1 MRRSDAFLLVL
12 GGLAL
17 LLELCRLDAAARRRD
32 ETGTAARA
40 AMVRRLQLTDLVL
53 TTEARYTRHP
63 SQADLFA
70 PFQDHPHALDHFPSG
85 SVIAP
90 PPPGVLAP
98 AAPPA
103 DGEAP

>member
-1 MRRSDAFLLVL
+1 MRRSDALLL
-12 GGLAL
+12 LLAGLAL
-17 LLELCRLDAAARRRD
+17 LLELARLDAASRRRD
-32 ETGTAARA
+32 AEGPQARA

-90 PPPGVLAP
+90 PPPGLLGGRDLP
-98 AAPPA
+98 
-103 DGEAP
+103 GEAP